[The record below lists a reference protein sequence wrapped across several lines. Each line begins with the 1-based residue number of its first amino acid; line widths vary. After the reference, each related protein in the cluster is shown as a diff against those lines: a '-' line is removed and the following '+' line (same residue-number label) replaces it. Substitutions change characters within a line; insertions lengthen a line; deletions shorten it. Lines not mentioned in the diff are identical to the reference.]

1 MIVVTGGAGYIG
13 SHTVLALKERGHK
26 VAIVDNF
33 SRGHRDLVFG
43 DHLVEADIRDTEHLT
58 RELEKL
64 APEAVVHFAA
74 SSLVGESM
82 TAPETYYDNNVAG
95 SISLLTAARA
105 AGIKGFVLSS
115 TAAVYGEPQ
124 TIPIPEDTELTPT
137 NVYGETKLFI
147 ESMLARYHAA
157 YGLDSIALRYFNAA
171 GADSR
176 GRTGEDHTPE
186 THLIPLVLDVALGK
200 RENIKIFGT
209 DYPTADGTCVRDYIH
224 VTDLASAHVLAVERL
239 LGGKGSC
246 EAFNLGTGN
255 GFSVREIIETTRK
268 VTGHAIPAEETD
280 RRPGDPAVL
289 IAGSKKAEEILG
301 WKRAHDDIETV
312 IETAWTWHRKRC

>member
-13 SHTVLALKERGHK
+13 SHTVLALKQRGHD
-26 VAIVDNF
+26 VAIIDNF

-43 DHLVEADIRDTEHLT
+43 DRLIEADIRDTERLT
-58 RELEKL
+58 KELKNL
-64 APEAVVHFAA
+64 NPDVIVHFAA

-82 TAPETYYDNNVAG
+82 KEPEIYYDNNVTG
-95 SISLLTAARA
+95 SISLLTAARS
-105 AGIKGFVLSS
+105 AGVKGFVLSS
-115 TAAVYGEPQ
+115 TAAVYGEPE
-124 TIPIPEDTELTPT
+124 TVPIPEDTKLAPT

-147 ESMLARYHAA
+147 ESMLARYHQA

-171 GADSR
+171 GADAK

-200 RENIKIFGT
+200 RDSIKIFGT
-209 DYPTADGTCVRDYIH
+209 DYPTQDGTCIRDYIH
-224 VTDLASAHVLAVERL
+224 VTDLAGAHVLAVERIQEN
-239 LGGKGSC
+239 KGSC
-246 EAFNLGTGN
+246 EAFNLGSGK

-268 VTGHAIPAEETD
+268 VTGHPIPAEETE

-289 IAGSKKAEEILG
+289 IAGSKKAKDTLG
-301 WKRAHDDIETV
+301 WHRAHDNIETV
-312 IETAWTWHRKRC
+312 IATAWDWHQKRF